1 MLRVSQP
8 DPPMPPPT
16 PSIRDDMALL
26 SDVLA
31 DDQVAIKH
39 LLTDAAALARAH
51 LQSRVPVSARDDLVN
66 RFLEHLWAGDW
77 RRLRAWRA
85 EAPLNHYLSRIFQ
98 NLQRD
103 FLREQGVHA
112 ARVTAEPEGLDGIAT
127 EHPDH
132 LPEIALEARQ
142 LRECLEQGMA
152 LVTPNQQQLLRLR
165 HVETLRHQDIALQLG
180 RAMGTIA
187 SNLADAERALRRR
200 LIGQCAELIEGL
212 LGIQRRRR

>member
-8 DPPMPPPT
+8 DPPMPPP
-16 PSIRDDMALL
+16 PQQIRD
-26 SDVLA
+26 
-31 DDQVAIKH
+31 
-39 LLTDAAALARAH
+39 
-51 LQSRVPVSARDDLVN
+51 
-66 RFLEHLWAGDW
+66 RFLEHLWAGGW

-85 EAPLNHYLSRIFQ
+85 E
-98 NLQRD
+98 
-103 FLREQGVHA
+103 REQGIHA
-112 ARVTAEPEGLDGIAT
+112 ARVAAETEELDGQPT
-127 EHPDH
+127 DHPDH

-165 HVETLRHQDIALQLG
+165 HVETLRHQDIALHLG
-180 RAMGTIA
+180 RALGTIA

-212 LGIQRRRR
+212 LGTQRRRR